1 MKPTINAAFAALACL
16 SIACQ
21 SRETE
26 TAPETKTPASVLVL
40 SPAMVTQAGIRTGA
54 PDSIDISETIQA
66 NGTVEAPPQYIATI
80 SAPLGGFVRRMP
92 LLQGSFVE
100 KGQVLIELEHP
111 DYIRLQQEF
120 LQALSRQTF
129 LREDF
134 DRQSELEREQVG
146 SRRKRQESEAE
157 YRSTQALVASL
168 EAQLKLLNIDPKVVR
183 QGTIQSSIRLQAPFS
198 GYVRSLGV
206 NLGKHVNANE
216 TMMELVN
223 KQHLHVELQ
232 VFEKDVAKVQEGQ
245 TIRFS
250 LPQTDIRE
258 HTARVELV
266 AKTFD
271 GTTKT
276 IKVHGH
282 LSAGFENL
290 VPGSYVRARIVTKHR
305 KVAALPSDA
314 LVYDS
319 AKVFVYAVTFR
330 NEAGWTFARI
340 PVTAG
345 ASEKGFTEVRFPGKV
360 PGGLVRKGAYFLT
373 AEAAKAEE

>member
-1 MKPTINAAFAALACL
+1 MNILLKSGL
-16 SIACQ
+16 IAGIYLLVGCRPPAPE
-21 SRETE
+21 SATE
-26 TAPETKTPASVLVL
+26 TKEVSSALTLT
-40 SPAMVTQAGIRTGA
+40 PAMVSQAGIRTGC
-54 PDSIDISETIQA
+54 PDSVEISETIQA

-80 SAPLGGFVRRMP
+80 SAPLGGFVRHMP

-100 KGQVLIELEHP
+100 KGQVVVELEHP

-134 DRQSELEREQVG
+134 DRQAQLEKEQVG

-157 YRSTQALVASL
+157 YRSTQALVSSL
-168 EAQLKLLNIDPKVVR
+168 EAQLKLLNIDPKIVR
-183 QGTIQSSIRLQAPFS
+183 QGTIQSSILLRAPFS
-198 GYVRSLGV
+198 GYVRSLSV

-216 TMMELVN
+216 AMMELVN

-232 VFEKDVAKVQEGQ
+232 VFEKDIAEVQEGQ

-250 LPQTDIRE
+250 LPQARSGE

-276 IKVHGH
+276 VKVHGH
-282 LSAGFENL
+282 LASGFEDL
-290 VPGSYVRARIVTKHR
+290 VPGSYVRARIITHR
-305 KVAALPSDA
+305 KKVTALPSEA
-314 LVYDS
+314 LVFDGS
-319 AKVFVYAVTFR
+319 KAFVYAVTSR
-330 NEAGWTFARI
+330 NASGWTFSRI

-345 ASEKGFTEVRFPGKV
+345 ASENGYTEIRFAGEIPSE
-360 PGGLVRKGAYFLT
+360 LVRKGAYFLS